1 MQSPRNESDSGFFF
15 FINLKTKKMT
25 TEVVLSTIEN
35 VGKDIAN
42 APFWKECFHKD
53 EITPLMKASGK
64 VWYEYHV
71 KFDGL
76 KPIQLTKTNI
86 LRD

>member
-42 APFWKECFHKD
+42 APFWKECHKKED
-53 EITPLMKASGK
+53 VTKEMLSSGK

-71 KFDGL
+71 KFENTV
-76 KPIQLTKTNI
+76 PIQLTKTNI
-86 LRD
+86 LRG